1 MWLLIK
7 EKILELNAD
16 AKILAEIDMFQ
27 YLHADFAAYKG
38 LFPEGFTENDLPSF
52 TAFKIFDLSQTP
64 SLSDKSWLLLIPV
77 ITFVVAYFSMKL
89 TRKLSYQAPQSD
101 LSGNAAASMKI
112 MDFTMPLL
120 SVWITFT
127 VPAIVGLYWIYQNIL
142 GTVQQFILSK
152 IYKIPVFTDEDY
164 KKAEKELNGSL
175 KGNKAK
181 NKAKVK
187 SLHNDDDEEGETD
200 KTDEKRSE
208 KKNDAPP
215 LKEDRNGK
223 SPELK
228 DDTKTK
234 KVRSLHHIDD
244 DDKDY

>member
-1 MWLLIK
+1 M
-7 EKILELNAD
+7 
-16 AKILAEIDMFQ
+16 
-27 YLHADFAAYKG
+27 
-38 LFPEGFTENDLPSF
+38 
-52 TAFKIFDLSQTP
+52 SQTP

-77 ITFVVAYFSMKL
+77 ITFVVAFFSMKL
-89 TRKLSYQAPQSD
+89 TRKMSYQAPQND

-142 GTVQQFILSK
+142 GTVQQFILSR

-164 KKAEKELNGSL
+164 KRAEKELNGSL
-175 KGNKAK
+175 KGSKSK

-187 SLHNDDDEEGETD
+187 SLHNDDDDEEEEA
-200 KTDEKRSE
+200 EKISE
-208 KKNDAPP
+208 KKNEKKKDAPL
-215 LKEDRNGK
+215 LKEDRNGNTLD
-223 SPELK
+223 LK
-228 DDTKTK
+228 DETKTK

-244 DDKDY
+244 EDY